1 MIDDRTQI
9 DEYRLIRL
17 LGSGAMG
24 TVYLA
29 HDTLLD
35 RAVAIKFL
43 SIPQANSAQRVRFLT
58 EARALARLHHPN
70 IVTVYR
76 TGEHLGQP
84 YLVSEYVRGLPLSQ
98 LSKPL
103 PTEQVHQLA
112 IGLCRGLAAAHRS
125 GVLHRDIKP
134 ANALRAEDGE
144 VKLLD
149 FGLAKLSQDQS
160 LEPPTTGQRH
170 RLSAAAAPQASS
182 ARSEST
188 AQPSLDAT
196 ASLDAPMNH
205 REPDERDQDPPAQ
218 SVIAATQ
225 AGARL
230 GTPLYMA
237 PELWRGEP
245 ATVRSDLYSLGALLY
260 ELSSGQPPHR
270 GVDLR
275 SLERAVLNE
284 SITPLR
290 ERVPGIDPILAA
302 SIDRCLRN
310 APNERPGSANELLAE
325 VERTAEHPQLPT
337 VTANPYRGLLPFDA
351 EHRTFFVGRAAEIR
365 QVVDLF
371 RIRSL
376 VAISGSSGVGKSSL
390 CRAGVIPAVEDGA
403 LSDGRHWRSI
413 RMVPGKHPMLA
424 LASGLAPYLEQ
435 STADVHS
442 LSEREP
448 AELVRMLLLKQES
461 SGSSDSRPRG
471 LLLFV
476 DQFEEIVSQSLAE
489 EALSFGAVLSEL
501 LTLLPGIRVLLS
513 VRGDFLFQAMAA
525 TGLHQELAQALY
537 ALPPLS
543 SSALQ
548 VVISEPAHRCGF
560 EFEDASQIQAMSDS
574 AAQTEGGLPLLQFAL
589 AELWELRDQERKL
602 IPAHALRDIGGVSG
616 ALARHADDI
625 LRQLSP
631 AEHNGA
637 LRLLKRL
644 VTASG
649 TRAARHKEDLVT
661 GTPTEKDAAV
671 GALEALV
678 RARLL
683 VARQSPVEGAVYE
696 IAHEALLQ
704 GWGTLR
710 DLLSRDAERRA
721 VTERL
726 EQAAAEWTR
735 LGNARQA
742 LWQDRQLAEV
752 ESVQI
757 RTADLPSRLAL
768 FLTASQRAA
777 RQQRWLRYSLPAV
790 AILALVGGE
799 RGVRWYSGRS
809 ADTLVAKAEQSLKL
823 GHAKRTETAQLQTQA
838 YLLFE
843 ARKIKLGN
851 DVYTQALSR
860 RQESLRLYQQA
871 QSDASGALTLRADL
885 TRAAVLIQRS
895 NREQEVLLRAFP
907 SGAPADHDSDAPAH
921 VTLRVWPEGATV
933 SLQRADGNLARRGWL
948 AEELVGTTPVVDKA
962 VPSGSYLLTIRAP
975 GRVTIPYPIYL
986 YAGESFSAKFT
997 LPTPAQVPDG
1007 MAYIPPG
1014 RFLYGCGEA
1023 EEIREWLGAQ
1033 PIHPVWTDGYLIAR
1047 HETTY
1052 AEWIEFLEALPDS
1065 KRDAFFPRATGEKE
1079 PSIKLERL
1087 AERKYRL
1094 TLRPAPADEVVSE
1107 TGQFMH
1113 YPRRDRRREQD
1124 WYRFPVSGISRED
1137 AEAYIQWLNS
1147 SGRLLGAR
1155 LCTEYEWERAARG
1168 ADERQF
1174 PHGDRLERDDANIDI
1189 TYDRN
1194 GFGLDEIGSHLL
1206 SRSPLGIDDMAG
1218 NVREWVKSLN
1228 DVEYLY
1234 RDGSYYQGAKTSRS
1248 SNRQIG
1254 AAQQRNIQIG
1264 LRVCA
1269 NAPIR

>member
-9 DEYRLIRL
+9 DEYRLVRP

-70 IVTVYR
+70 IVAVYR
-76 TGEHLGQP
+76 TAEHLGQP

-103 PTEQVHQLA
+103 PTDQVHQLA

-134 ANALRAEDGE
+134 ANAIRTEDGE
-144 VKLLD
+144 VRLLD

-160 LEPPTTGQRH
+160 QDQPTTGQRH

-182 ARSEST
+182 VRSDST

-196 ASLDAPMNH
+196 ASLDALMNH
-205 REPDERDQDPPAQ
+205 REPDESDQDPPAQ

-290 ERVPGIDPILAA
+290 ERVPGFDPVLAA
-302 SIDRCLRN
+302 LIDRCLRN

-325 VERTAEHPQLPT
+325 FERTAEHPQLPA

-351 EHRTFFVGRAAEIR
+351 EHRTFFVGRATEIR

-403 LSDGRHWRSI
+403 LSDGRQWQSI

-435 STADVHS
+435 STADVHR

-489 EALSFGAVLSEL
+489 EALSFGAFLSEL

-548 VVISEPAHRCGF
+548 VVISEPAHLCGF
-560 EFEDASQIQAMSDS
+560 EFEDASQIQAMADS
-574 AAQTEGGLPLLQFAL
+574 AAQTDGGLPLLQFAL
-589 AELWELRDQERKL
+589 AELWELRDREGKL

-631 AEHNGA
+631 VEHQGA
-637 LRLLKRL
+637 LRLLTRL

-649 TRAARHKEDLVT
+649 TRAARPKEDLVT
-661 GTPTEKDAAV
+661 GTLTEQDSAS

-683 VARQSPVEGAVYE
+683 VARQSPVEGSVYE

-710 DLLSRDAERRA
+710 DLLSQDAERRA

-735 LGNARQA
+735 LDHTRQA
-742 LWQDRQLAEV
+742 LWQDRQLAEL
-752 ESVQI
+752 ESVRI
-757 RTADLPSRLAL
+757 KAEELPSRLAL
-768 FLTASQRAA
+768 FVTVSRRAA
-777 RQQRWLRYSLPAV
+777 RRQRLLRYSLPAV

-799 RGVRWYSGRS
+799 RGVRWYSGRP
-809 ADTLVAKAEQSLKL
+809 AIAKAEQSLKL
-823 GHAKRTETAQLQTQA
+823 GHAMRTETAQLQAQA
-838 YLLFE
+838 YSLFD
-843 ARKIKLGN
+843 AREIKRGN
-851 DVYTQALSR
+851 EVYTQALSH

-871 QSDASGALTLRADL
+871 QSDANGALTLRP
-885 TRAAVLIQRS
+885 TRAAALIQRS
-895 NREQEVLLRAFP
+895 IREQEVLLRAFP
-907 SGAPADHDSDAPAH
+907 AGALADQDSDAPAR
-921 VTLRVWPEGATV
+921 VTLRIWPEGATV
-933 SLQRADGNLARRGWL
+933 SLQRADGNLAHRGWL
-948 AEELVGTTPVVDKA
+948 AEELFGTTPVVDKA
-962 VPSGSYLLTIRAP
+962 VPKGSYLLTIRAP
-975 GRVTIPYPIYL
+975 GRVTTPYPIYL
-986 YAGESFSAKFT
+986 YAGESFSAEFA
-997 LPTPAQVPDG
+997 LPTTAQVPDG
-1007 MAYIPPG
+1007 MVYIPPG

-1023 EEIREWLGAQ
+1023 EEIRDWLGAQ
-1033 PIHPVWTDGYLIAR
+1033 PIHLVWTAGYLIAR

-1052 AEWIEFLEALPDS
+1052 GEWIEFLEALPDS
-1065 KRDAFFPRATGEKE
+1065 QRDAFCPRATGEKG
-1079 PSIKLERL
+1079 PSVKLEQL

-1094 TLRPAPADEVVSE
+1094 TLRPAGDNVLVAE
-1107 TGQFMH
+1107 TGQPIR
-1113 YPRRDRRREQD
+1113 YPQRDRRKEQD
-1124 WYRFPVSGISRED
+1124 WYKFPVSGISRED
-1137 AEAYIQWLNS
+1137 AEAYTQWLDR
-1147 SGRLLGAR
+1147 SGRFPGAR
-1155 LCTEYEWERAARG
+1155 LCTEHEWERAARG
-1168 ADERQF
+1168 ADDRIF
-1174 PHGDRLERDDANIDI
+1174 PSGDILEPDDANIDV
-1189 TYDRN
+1189 TYGRAPSSYGPDVV
-1194 GFGLDEIGSHLL
+1194 GSHP
-1206 SRSPLGIDDMAG
+1206 SSDSPFGIKDLAG
-1218 NVREWVKSLN
+1218 NLWEWVMTQKQAQVIYRGGAFYLSL
-1228 DVEYLY
+1228 
-1234 RDGSYYQGAKTSRS
+1234 RTARS
-1248 SNRQIG
+1248 LNRQIG
-1254 AAQQRNIQIG
+1254 AKEQRNVLVG
-1264 LRVCA
+1264 MRVCGDLSKS
-1269 NAPIR
+1269 